1 MNNLFEFLFIIIII
15 IHGRIYG
22 KKCLIFKNN
31 GVYIIKNLLSNY
43 YFKLKNNN
51 LILLDSFSYF
61 HIIPFE
67 CNLFY
72 IESLYM
78 QKRLGIDKK
87 NNVVLFK
94 RYENYKNN
102 VIWYIKKISEGKFM
116 IKNINNGKY
125 MEINNYRLRCINSFD
140 YLENRNTKNIYLFNF
155 IKLYELHPKK
165 KQYFNIIEKEPI
177 DLVIK
182 YIDLTDKALN
192 RKGIKQTYKD
202 KDNEEIRFCLRSIL
216 NYIPWIRKVF
226 ILMPN
231 EKIKFLKPID
241 EIEEKIIYIN
251 DKEFL
256 GFDSANIFAFTFNLF
271 RLDNFGISKNFI
283 YMEDDF
289 FIGKPLKKFDFFYY
303 DESKKKILP
312 FLLTKYFHE
321 MNKTFVNNEYNYLF
335 HKKEKIFPHS
345 RYGWWLSIYA
355 TNKYF
360 IEKYK
365 CPVIEPVFTHN
376 AIAENID
383 DLKEIYEGIKD
394 YKYINETLYSK
405 VRNIFTLNQPQ
416 FANLYQLNIKNKKV
430 HSIPYHYFQI
440 ELINK
445 VNLDIELFVIN
456 TGGNHIP
463 SKRHFN
469 MQSKIMN
476 KKFPFKIIYEN
487 NSEKNKKKCIFIR
500 SHKFINIIIKLFI
513 IIICIKIF
521 NFL

>member
-1 MNNLFEFLFIIIII
+1 MINL
-15 IHGRIYG
+15 
-22 KKCLIFKNN
+22 
-31 GVYIIKNLLSNY
+31 
-43 YFKLKNNN
+43 
-51 LILLDSFSYF
+51 
-61 HIIPFE
+61 
-67 CNLFY
+67 
-72 IESLYM
+72 
-78 QKRLGIDKK
+78 
-87 NNVVLFK
+87 
-94 RYENYKNN
+94 
-102 VIWYIKKISEGKFM
+102 
-116 IKNINNGKY
+116 
-125 MEINNYRLRCINSFD
+125 
-140 YLENRNTKNIYLFNF
+140 
-155 IKLYELHPKK
+155 KK
-165 KQYFNIIEKEPI
+165 K
-177 DLVIK
+177 
-182 YIDLTDKALN
+182 
-192 RKGIKQTYKD
+192 
-202 KDNEEIRFCLRSIL
+202 
-216 NYIPWIRKVF
+216 
-226 ILMPN
+226 
-231 EKIKFLKPID
+231 
-241 EIEEKIIYIN
+241 
-251 DKEFL
+251 
-256 GFDSANIFAFTFNLF
+256 
-271 RLDNFGISKNFI
+271 
-283 YMEDDF
+283 
-289 FIGKPLKKFDFFYY
+289 YY
-303 DESKKKILP
+303 
-312 FLLTKYFHE
+312 
-321 MNKTFVNNEYNYLF
+321 VNNEYNYLF
-335 HKKEKIFPHS
+335 HKKEKIVPHS
-345 RYGWWLSIYA
+345 RYGWSLSIYA

-430 HSIPYHYFQI
+430 HSIPYHYFEI

-487 NSEKNKKKCIFIR
+487 NSEQNKKKYIFIR